1 MELLMKTYKQFTQD
15 LEENVLTKTYGSVKD
30 TASKISSRIPK
41 PIKKNLGKVASGLF
55 RLDNLDNAIRNPN
68 KDDLLTRGASAVGVV
83 KPFSAAALFGPEI
96 INQAKPNSTLNKT
109 VDYLAKQN
117 NKVSFLPKAGSD
129 PKTDIGKRASDF
141 IGNKLNKL
149 LNRRN
154 QNLGA
159 SDLKKT
165 PGMS

>member
-1 MELLMKTYKQFTQD
+1 MKTYKQFTQD
-15 LEENVLTKTYGSVKD
+15 LEENVLTKTYDNFKD

-41 PIKKNLGKVASGLF
+41 PIKKNFGRVASGLF

-109 VDYLAKQN
+109 VNYLAKQN
-117 NKVSFLPKAGSD
+117 NKVPFLPKAGSD
-129 PKTDIGKRASDF
+129 PKTDIGKRISDF
-141 IGNKLNKL
+141 TSKKLDKL

-154 QNLGA
+154 QNMGA
-159 SDLKKT
+159 SDLKNT
-165 PGMS
+165 SSGMG

>member
-1 MELLMKTYKQFTQD
+1 MKTYKQFTQD
-15 LEENVLTKTYGSVKD
+15 LEENVLTKTYDSVKD

-96 INQAKPNSTLNKT
+96 INQAKPNSTLNKAANYIDKKAT
-109 VDYLAKQN
+109 KITGGRLSRNPDTDLGNRISKFA
-117 NKVSFLPKAGSD
+117 NK
-129 PKTDIGKRASDF
+129 
-141 IGNKLNKL
+141 KLDQIFQ
-149 LNRRN
+149 RRN
-154 QNLGA
+154 QNMGA
-159 SDLKKT
+159 SDLKNT
-165 PGMS
+165 SSGMG